1 MLTGAWPMKR
11 CQERARQRRRSLGQ
25 SRCLRF
31 TGSGGIIRLPRA
43 AGSRELQRTVREY
56 RRARRGFDD
65 AAVARIGPQGDGDN
79 SKLMI

>member
-1 MLTGAWPMKR
+1 MG
-11 CQERARQRRRSLGQ
+11 RAAQNPGGKGRGWARRLGQ
-25 SRCLRF
+25 SRCPRF
-31 TGSGGIIRLPRA
+31 TGNGGIIRLPRA

-65 AAVARIGPQGDGDN
+65 AAVARIGLQGDGDN